1 MIRPLCL
8 TLKRILLGLPVI
20 GLAACTLYLGGPQ
33 PPPTPTPVAS
43 EVPFAEQAW
52 RDAIAQSAGGQVIV
66 IFTQEQLTDFLNLRL
81 SAQPQ
86 SRLKSVRVIL
96 DQGTLSVYGLLEAAS
111 LSASAL
117 VVLRPL
123 ISDAARLTLEIDT
136 LQVGPLQLPAQSMS
150 ALSQALSEVLTG
162 EVASLATGFQVQE
175 VLVAQGQIAIRGA
188 LR

>member
-1 MIRPLCL
+1 MCL
-8 TLKRILLGLPVI
+8 SLKRILLGLPVL

-33 PPPTPTPVAS
+33 PPPTATPVAS
-43 EVPFAEQAW
+43 QVTFVEQAW
-52 RDAIAQSAGGQVIV
+52 REAIAQSAGGEVIV
-66 IFTQEQLTDFLNLRL
+66 IFTQEQLTEFLNLRI
-81 SAQPQ
+81 SSQPQ

-96 DQGTLSVYGLLEAAS
+96 DQATISVYGMLEAAD

-175 VLVAQGQIAIRGA
+175 VLVAQGQIAIRGV

>member
-1 MIRPLCL
+1 M
-8 TLKRILLGLPVI
+8 
-20 GLAACTLYLGGPQ
+20 
-33 PPPTPTPVAS
+33 
-43 EVPFAEQAW
+43 
-52 RDAIAQSAGGQVIV
+52 
-66 IFTQEQLTDFLNLRL
+66 
-81 SAQPQ
+81 
-86 SRLKSVRVIL
+86 
-96 DQGTLSVYGLLEAAS
+96 LEAAD

-175 VLVAQGQIAIRGA
+175 VLVAQGQIAIRGV